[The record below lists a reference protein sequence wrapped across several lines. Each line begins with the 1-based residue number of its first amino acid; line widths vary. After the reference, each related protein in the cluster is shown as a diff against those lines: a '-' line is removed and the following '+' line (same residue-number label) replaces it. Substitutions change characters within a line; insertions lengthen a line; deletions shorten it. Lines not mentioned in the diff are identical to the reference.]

1 MTECPFCKIRE
12 GQLPASV
19 VHQDPICT
27 AFLDVQPI
35 NPGHVLIIPN
45 EHVESF
51 IELSSGTRDHLF
63 QLSQTISEA
72 LRKSGIKSP
81 GVNLFLADG
90 KEAMQEVPHFHIHI
104 IPRFEGDGFE
114 FNFSPTYFEL
124 PTRDEL
130 EKNAEHIRQALHE
143 MGNTASSE

>member
-1 MTECPFCKIRE
+1 MSECPFCKIRE

-19 VHQDPICT
+19 IHQDSICT

-35 NPGHVLIIPN
+35 NPGHILIIPN

-51 IELSSGTRDHLF
+51 SDLSPETRDHLF
-63 QLSQTISEA
+63 QLSQRLSGA

-81 GVNLFLADG
+81 GVNLFMADG

-114 FNFSPTYFEL
+114 FNFSTTYFEL

-130 EKNAEHIRQALHE
+130 NQNAEHIKQALQE
-143 MGNTASSE
+143 MGDTSS